1 MAGILSVVEA
11 GEAEPEGRLAR
22 RKARTRAA
30 ILGAA
35 STLFR
40 EHGFDQ
46 TSIQQIAEAADTGV
60 GTVYGYF
67 VSKEEVLRAVLDE
80 HSAEAVARYEAAVT
94 ADTCPLDRL
103 CLALATLGEYIAEHR
118 TVLSSGFL
126 RGVVEGNDRE
136 SSRWVEASIAHFIR
150 EGMERGEIRPVPE
163 DTTARMLV
171 GTVTMA
177 SLGLG
182 TWRGLDDVSV
192 MRDVIGMARALL
204 EA

>member
-1 MAGILSVVEA
+1 MTGVAGVIEAGA

-40 EHGFDQ
+40 DQGFDQ
-46 TSIQQIAEAADTGV
+46 TSIQQIAEAAETGV

-67 VSKEEVLRAVLDE
+67 ASKEEVLRAVLEE

-94 ADTCPLDRL
+94 SDTAALERL

-118 TVLSSGFL
+118 TVLASGFL
-126 RGVVEGNDRE
+126 RGVAQHG
-136 SSRWVEASIAHFIR
+136 STRWVEKSISHFLR
-150 EGMERGEIRPVPE
+150 EGIERGEIRAIPV
-163 DTTARMLV
+163 DATARMLV
-171 GTVTMA
+171 GTVTVA
-177 SLGLG
+177 SLELG
-182 TWRGLDDVSV
+182 PWREGEPGSLDGIIAAV
-192 MRDVIGMARALL
+192 RALL
-204 EA
+204 AS